1 MYSYNIQTYAV
12 GVVLGGNMLYMDL
25 GKKIKEER
33 IEKGYTQEKLGEKID
48 STGAYIGQIERG
60 ERNASMAKII
70 LIAEALNVSIDYLTG
85 NFCFDELNNI
95 DCKIAEELKNATNK
109 QKEMMMDIIKIIKK
123 YK

>member
-1 MYSYNIQTYAV
+1 MIYT
-12 GVVLGGNMLYMDL
+12 DL

-33 IEKGYTQEKLGEKID
+33 IEKGYTQEQLAEKID

-60 ERNASMAKII
+60 ERNASMAKVI
-70 LIAEALNVSIDYLTG
+70 LIAEALNVSMDYLTG
-85 NFCFDELNNI
+85 NFCLKNSEYI
-95 DCKIAEELKNATNK
+95 DVKIVEELKDATNK